1 MLFAPRASYGQIARD
16 SSVDWLVSAGSEA
29 ENYLR
34 VLQVAGLAPMTQW
47 SVRPFSATMLR
58 EIAPADT
65 GHPWASQ
72 FRLRPRTRGLGF
84 EFVQPEAIGILN
96 TTFPYGY
103 NDGPIWAGR
112 GVTLAASGG
121 VRGQYGPL
129 SFTVAP
135 QVFLAQNAG
144 FPLAPNGRTGAQAF
158 GDAYSFG
165 IDLPQ
170 RFGDGAYARF
180 DPGQSSVQLS
190 AAHLTVGA
198 STANEYWGPASEE
211 PFLLGN
217 NAAGFVHAF
226 AGTDGPVTLGPV
238 TMNVRLIAGRL
249 DQSAYSYADFAN
261 RRRYISGVVAAFGV
275 KQLPGLEI
283 GGGRL
288 FENVW
293 PDTGFSLGDVVKPLF
308 QSLLKTKLNQKFGN
322 AGDKPDNQLAS
333 IFARWAFPESG
344 VEVYGEYGR
353 EDNAWDTRDLLLEPD
368 HDVAYMLGLMRVWKR
383 PGEKLL
389 VVRGELLNSAVT
401 DLNKVRGQSPPYV
414 HFPILQ
420 GHTQEGQ
427 ILGAPAA
434 YGGGSVRLVTD
445 LYSPNG
451 RLTATWARAMHEPPL
466 RASAARDVMQTLAL
480 RWLISRPAL
489 DLAPETALIYN
500 ANRNGGRGAL
510 NARLGVAAYAHW

>member
-1 MLFAPRASYGQIARD
+1 MPRDSNAQIARD

-47 SVRPFSATMLR
+47 TVRPFSAKVLR
-58 EIAPADT
+58 KIAPSDS

-72 FRLRPRTRGLGF
+72 FRLRPATRANF
-84 EFVQPEAIGILN
+84 EFIQPEAVGILN

-129 SFTVAP
+129 SFTLAP
-135 QVFLAQNAG
+135 QVFVAQNAG

-170 RFGDGAYARF
+170 RFGDGAYGRF

-190 AAHLTVGA
+190 VAHLTVGV
-198 STANEYWGPASEE
+198 STANEYWGPAREE

-226 AGTDGPVTLGPV
+226 AGTDGPVALGPV
-238 TMNVRLIAGRL
+238 TVNLRLIAGRL

-261 RRRYISGVVAAFGV
+261 RRRYISGVVATFGV

-288 FENVW
+288 FENIW
-293 PDTGFSLGDVVKPLF
+293 PDSGFGFGDVVRPLF
-308 QSLLKTKLNQKFGN
+308 QNFLKSNLNSKFGN
-322 AGDKPDNQLAS
+322 AGDRPDNQLAS
-333 IFARWAFPESG
+333 IFGRWAFPRSG
-344 VEVYGEYGR
+344 FEVYGEYGR
-353 EDNAWDTRDLLLEPD
+353 EDNAWDMRDLLLEPD
-368 HDVAYMLGLMRVWKR
+368 HDVAYSLGVSRLWKR
-383 PGEKLL
+383 PGNELL
-389 VVRGELLNSAVT
+389 VFRGELFNSAMT
-401 DLNKVRGQSPPYV
+401 DLNRVRAQSPAYM
-414 HFPILQ
+414 HSPILQ
-420 GHTQEGQ
+420 GHTQRGQ
-427 ILGAPAA
+427 VLGAPSGF
-434 YGGGSVRLVTD
+434 GGGGASLGLE
-445 LYSPNG
+445 LYSPSG
-451 RLTATWARAMHEPPL
+451 RISLAWRRAMHEPPPVP
-466 RASAARDVMQTLAL
+466 AMPHDVTHSLTLGANL
-480 RWLISRPAL
+480 FRRTF
-489 DLAPETALIYN
+489 DLAPELALVYE
-500 ANRNGGRGAL
+500 ANRKGGGAINGRVALSGR
-510 NARLGVAAYAHW
+510 RHW